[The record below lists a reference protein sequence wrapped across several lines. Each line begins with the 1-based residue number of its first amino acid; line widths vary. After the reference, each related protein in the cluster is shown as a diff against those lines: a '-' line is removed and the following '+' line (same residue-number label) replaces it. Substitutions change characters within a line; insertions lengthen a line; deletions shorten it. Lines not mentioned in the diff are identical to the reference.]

1 MNTRFSDHEFS
12 INTLITIFFAYFDI
26 STELATGSFF
36 RMHGDRNNFYLIAFI
51 FSKYQQKVRK
61 IKYNQ
66 PDFFIKGYDPF
77 HYSTLSP
84 RNNHIFHEQKRYK
97 WSDTIYTRYQLYF
110 SLFSCWAKPLE
121 LLSCNLVKKQNLK
134 HDGIYSCTGIYFFK
148 SAMSIFCESF
158 TALSSFR
165 GSPDKMHPDFRY
177 SSNPLV
183 LHHLS
188 TELTDCNSSPSA
200 DHALP

>member
-12 INTLITIFFAYFDI
+12 LNTLITIFFAYFDI
-26 STELATGSFF
+26 STELATDSFF

-51 FSKYQQKVRK
+51 FSEYQQKVRK

-110 SLFSCWAKPLE
+110 SLFSCW
-121 LLSCNLVKKQNLK
+121 QNLSNCFHAIWSK
-134 HDGIYSCTGIYFFK
+134 RKTLYKTEPLAFSF
-148 SAMSIFCESF
+148 ES
-158 TALSSFR
+158 
-165 GSPDKMHPDFRY
+165 
-177 SSNPLV
+177 
-183 LHHLS
+183 LHSLAINR
-188 TELTDCNSSPSA
+188 L
-200 DHALP
+200 

>member
-12 INTLITIFFAYFDI
+12 LNTLITIFFAYFDI
-26 STELATGSFF
+26 STELATDSFF

-51 FSKYQQKVRK
+51 FFEYQQKVRK

-121 LLSCNLVKKQNLK
+121 LLSCNLVKKKISRNLVKIQNMMEFTLALEFTF
-134 HDGIYSCTGIYFFK
+134 SSQQCQFFVNLLQL
-148 SAMSIFCESF
+148 F
-158 TALSSFR
+158 
-165 GSPDKMHPDFRY
+165 
-177 SSNPLV
+177 
-183 LHHLS
+183 HLS
-188 TELTDCNSSPSA
+188 ENLLIKRLLIPTIL
-200 DHALP
+200 